1 VNGGAATAAYGLPIA
16 AALALWWTSTG
27 AVLYLDARD
36 SRTYGRTFICAS
48 VIALGAVLLAAAVR
62 DDLTIRGA
70 VLAFFAGLA
79 CWAWQLVGFYTGFI
93 TGPRKAPC
101 ADDSVGWRR
110 FVEAVRTSLHH
121 EIAAML
127 GALALAALS
136 ARASNP
142 VALWTYLILWGMHA
156 SAKLNLFFGV
166 PNHGED
172 LLPKH
177 LAHLKSYMARRPM
190 NLFFPVSVTL
200 ATLAAALLAQRAWGA
215 ADAFDGASNAMLAT
229 LMALAV
235 LEHWFLVVPIDG
247 NALWGFARRR
257 NETGL
262 TEGSEAWSLAPPA
275 VCDQRDLREV
285 LALIASGAFGDI
297 DSMQGVARTQGQ
309 WVRFELSG
317 RGANIAAFE
326 PRLSTKPLVTAIG
339 RRLDREGLQAAFARC
354 AA

>member
-1 VNGGAATAAYGLPIA
+1 
-16 AALALWWTSTG
+16 LALWWSSTG

-36 SRTYGRTFICAS
+36 SRTYGRTFVGAS
-48 VIALGAVLLAAAVR
+48 VIALGALLLAAAVR
-62 DDLTIRGA
+62 DDVTIRGA

-101 ADDSVGWRR
+101 PADCVGWPR
-110 FVEAVRTSLHH
+110 FVAALRTSLRH
-121 EIAAML
+121 EIAALL

-136 ARASNP
+136 ARAPNP
-142 VALWTYLILWGMHA
+142 VALWTYLLLWGMHG

-172 LLPKH
+172 LLPEH
-177 LAHLKSYMARRPM
+177 LAYLKSYMTRRPM

-200 ATLAAALLAQRAWGA
+200 STLAAAWLAERAWGA
-215 ADAFDGASNAMLAT
+215 SDAFGGASNAMLAT

-235 LEHWFLVVPIDG
+235 LEHWFLVAPVDG
-247 NALWGFARRR
+247 NALWRFARRG
-257 NETGL
+257 NAMA
-262 TEGSEAWSLAPPA
+262 GSEAWSLAPPA

-285 LALIASGAFGDI
+285 LALIASGAFGDV
-297 DSMQGVARTQGQ
+297 DSMHGVARTQGQ

-326 PRLSTKPLVTAIG
+326 PRLSPKPLVTAVG